1 MIILRLPINL
11 IAPHFKSLEHCPI
24 MNETSVKYK
33 ELVHKCWADP
43 KFADNLMKNPK
54 EILRQEGIEIASNI
68 SVAVTQ
74 NTETHFTLV
83 IPAKPNNVSE
93 EHLENLVQHANDLH
107 PHFQAL
113 P

>member
-1 MIILRLPINL
+1 
-11 IAPHFKSLEHCPI
+11 

>member
-1 MIILRLPINL
+1 
-11 IAPHFKSLEHCPI
+11 

-43 KFADNLMKNPK
+43 KFADHLMKNPK
-54 EILRQEGIEIASNI
+54 EVLRQEGIEIASNI
-68 SVAVTQ
+68 SVAVIQ

-83 IPAKPNNVSE
+83 IPAKPNIVSE

>member
-1 MIILRLPINL
+1 
-11 IAPHFKSLEHCPI
+11 

-33 ELVHKCWADP
+33 ELIHKCWADP
-43 KFADNLMKNPK
+43 EFADHLMNNPK
-54 EILRQEGIEIASNI
+54 EILSQEGIKIAGNI
-68 SVAVTQ
+68 SVAVVQ
-74 NTETHFTLV
+74 NSETHFTLV
-83 IPAKPNNVSE
+83 IPAKPKNVSQ